1 MGRKKRYRRNG
12 MEISL
17 QLYSIHEE
25 TKKDFTG
32 SVKRVGEIG
41 FHGVEFA
48 GYGELNSG
56 EQKQLL
62 TQSGL
67 YSVGTHCGVQV
78 FTDRFEEE
86 LQYSK
91 AIGSKYII
99 CPYARLDTLEQ
110 IDELAQVLNAAAV
123 KAAKEGI
130 KVGYHNHDHEFIKIG
145 DQYALDLLAEKTS
158 EDVVLE
164 LDVFWVAYAGVD
176 PVEYIKKWGKRVELI
191 HIKQIDH
198 NKANVDIA
206 DGIIDMKQIKDAAKY
221 ATHFVLEHEEYDKP
235 VWDALKNDYEALVQ
249 IN

>member
-1 MGRKKRYRRNG
+1 

-25 TKKDFTG
+25 TKKDFAG
-32 SVKRVGEIG
+32 SVNRVGKIG
-41 FHGVEFA
+41 FQGVEFA
-48 GYGELNSG
+48 GYGDLTPD

-62 TQSGL
+62 AESNL
-67 YSVGTHCGVQV
+67 YSVGTHCGMET
-78 FTDRFEEE
+78 FTEHFDEE
-86 LQYSK
+86 LKYSK

-110 IDELAQVLNAAAV
+110 IDYLAQVLNEAAK

-130 KVGYHNHDHEFIKIG
+130 KVGYHNHDHEFIKIDG
-145 DQYALDLLAEKTS
+145 KYALDLLVERTCD
-158 EDVVLE
+158 DVVLE

-176 PVEYIKKWGKRVELI
+176 PVEYINKWGKRVELI
-191 HIKQIDH
+191 HIKQI
-198 NKANVDIA
+198 NVERANVDIA

-221 ATHFVLEHEEYDKP
+221 AAYFVLEHEEYDKP
-235 VWDALKNDYEALVQ
+235 VWDALMNDFEALNR

>member
-1 MGRKKRYRRNG
+1 

-32 SVKRVGEIG
+32 SVRRVGEIG
-41 FHGVEFA
+41 FQGVEFA
-48 GYGELNSG
+48 GYGDLTCG

-62 TQSGL
+62 AESGL
-67 YSVGTHCGVQV
+67 YSVGTHCGLQV

-99 CPYARLDTLEQ
+99 CPYAKLDTLEEV
-110 IDELAQVLNAAAV
+110 DHLAQVLNAAAK
-123 KAAKEGI
+123 KAAREGI
-130 KVGYHNHDHEFIKIG
+130 KVGYHNHAHEFAILDGK
-145 DQYALDLLAEKTS
+145 YALDLLAEKTS
-158 EDVVLE
+158 DDVVLE

-191 HIKQIDH
+191 HIKQIDQ

-206 DGIIDMKQIKDAAKY
+206 DGIIDMKQIKDAARY
-221 ATHFVLEHEEYDKP
+221 ATYFVLEHEEYDKP
-235 VWDALKNDYEALVQ
+235 VWDALMNDFEALKR